1 MRYPLR
7 RRFERLASDRWARR
21 ALRILLRSAWLGLSI
36 VCIGLGLQMLLGLSI
51 PLEYLGAAAL
61 ICVALGGALL
71 LLRRRLSAQ
80 EVARRLDT
88 RFDLND
94 QLSTALEVSTR
105 SDAEGVA
112 LRLLDQAQAT
122 TIQVQR
128 QIAEHR
134 RHPWPELLAV
144 LALLLVGGGL
154 LLMLGLGPPGP
165 TPAAEPLPPLAEPPQ
180 ANEQDPAQD
189 QQQQQ
194 SEQAQSQ
201 GQQQSSQTLT
211 EEMSGYDQQSAA
223 ALADALRDQSATRPA
238 ADELDQGN
246 IGGAAQEL
254 RELADQAEQL
264 SGETRRNLADELR
277 SAASQIE
284 PDRPDM
290 ADQLRESAY
299 GLQQEGPSSA
309 EALENLAN
317 TVEQLG
323 QGGMQEEQAQ
333 GQQGEQGQ
341 VGQQGQQG
349 SGGSAGDSPPP
360 GEQREQSHERL
371 GVDGVPLELESD
383 GEGNTPSEGEPET
396 TSAGGGTFT
405 SGQEAVDETTVQ
417 VGEDP
422 LSIPADLRDVVQEY
436 FSAPETE

>member
-36 VCIGLGLQMLLGLSI
+36 VCIGLGLQLLLGLSI
-51 PLEYLGAAAL
+51 PLEYLGVAAL
-61 ICVALGGALL
+61 VCVALGALL
-71 LLRRRLSAQ
+71 LLRRRLNAQ

-94 QLSTALEVSTR
+94 QLSTALEVSTQN
-105 SDAEGVA
+105 DAEGVA

-128 QIAEHR
+128 QIAERR

-144 LALLLVGGGL
+144 MALLLVGGGL
-154 LLMLGLGPPGP
+154 LLLMGLGPPAS
-165 TPAAEPLPPLAEPPQ
+165 TPAAEPLPPLAESPQ
-180 ANEQDPAQD
+180 ANQQNPEQE
-189 QQQQQ
+189 QQQQSQ

-201 GQQQSSQTLT
+201 STEENSQTFT
-211 EEMSGYDQQSAA
+211 GEMSGYDQQSAE

-246 IGGAAQEL
+246 IDGAAQEL

-264 SGETRRNLADELR
+264 SGETRRDLADELR

-284 PDRPDM
+284 PSRPDM

-299 GLQQEGPSSA
+299 GLQQAGPSSA

-317 TVEQLG
+317 TVEQLE

-333 GQQGEQGQ
+333 GQQQ
-341 VGQQGQQG
+341 GQQGQQGQG
-349 SGGSAGDSPPP
+349 SGGSAGDASPPP

-383 GEGNTPSEGEPET
+383 GEGNTPGEGEPDT
-396 TSAGGGTFT
+396 TSAGGGAFT
-405 SGQEAVDETTVQ
+405 SGQEAVDETMVQ